1 LSVWRTIPEE
11 RQMLY
16 SPIGLRLIDDFSG
29 SFPSG
34 HVNAVAEE
42 RDNSGVWHQTEIKP
56 VITPSGV
63 LVYPGLGRSARVASQ
78 PIRRFRVSLE
88 ADYYRPRYLINAV
101 GIEFDVHPY
110 DDATPPAV
118 VATHPQD
125 VVLLPA
131 VNYPF
136 PTQVRVLR
144 GLVFEDASLTEGVV
158 NVEVRE
164 GTRERVLTDERGA
177 FSLPLRW
184 PAFNAAV
191 LIDAIDHRSGQS
203 KQININLPA
212 DLLRGQ
218 TITMT

>member
-1 LSVWRTIPEE
+1 MRAWRIIPEE
-11 RQMLY
+11 RHLLY

-29 SFPSG
+29 RFPSG
-34 HVNAVAEE
+34 RVNAVAEE
-42 RDNSGVWHQTEIKP
+42 RDNGGIWYRAEIKA

-63 LVYPGLGRSARVASQ
+63 VTYPGLGRSARAAGQ
-78 PIRRFRVSLE
+78 PTRRFRVSLE
-88 ADYYRPRYLINAV
+88 TDYYCPRYLINALA
-101 GIEFDVHPY
+101 IEFDVHPY

-118 VATHPQD
+118 VETHPQD

-136 PTQVRVLR
+136 PAHVRVLR
-144 GLVFEDASLTEGVV
+144 GVVADAGGTGIV

-164 GTRERVLTDERGA
+164 STRERVLTDERGA

-184 PAFNAAV
+184 PAFDAAV

-203 KQININLPA
+203 GQININLPA
-212 DLLRGQ
+212 DLSRGQ
-218 TITMT
+218 TITIM